1 MNKKLNIL
9 YQCSLFDLYNVF
21 NLQVML
27 KPPMFIYGRANC
39 ERIYV
44 LGWSEMNSTILSFGE
59 LRRLNQFGHKRAH
72 NALLFNK
79 PI

>member
-1 MNKKLNIL
+1 MFF
-9 YQCSLFDLYNVF
+9 FDFYNVL

-44 LGWSEMNSTILSFGE
+44 LGWSGMKLDNFE
-59 LRRLNQFGHKRAH
+59 LW
-72 NALLFNK
+72 
-79 PI
+79 

>member
-59 LRRLNQFGHKRAH
+59 LRRLNQFGRKRSH